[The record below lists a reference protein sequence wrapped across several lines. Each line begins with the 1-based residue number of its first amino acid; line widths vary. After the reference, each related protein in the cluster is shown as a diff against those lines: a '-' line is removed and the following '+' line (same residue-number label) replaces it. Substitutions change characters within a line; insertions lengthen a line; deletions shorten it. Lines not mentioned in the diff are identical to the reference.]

1 MTNKARGVRLEA
13 RGSDGNVAAARRA
26 PFLTHASGLT
36 PHAFPRGLTLV
47 ELLVTMV
54 IIAIIAA
61 AILGT
66 AGAALDAARRSR
78 TQSIILKIHTL
89 VMERWADYE
98 TRRVDLNPFWT
109 GELTKY
115 VRGAAN
121 PAERAQRLRVHGQMM
136 ADLRLLA
143 LRELMK
149 YEMPDRWFDVGDGPQ
164 FEFSANRFLARPPA
178 LARNYYRQLRRVAD
192 VADEE
197 TVLRNQ
203 GAECLYMTV
212 MAATGDGEARE
223 QFTDQD
229 IGDTD
234 EDGAPEIL
242 DGWGRPISWV
252 RWPAG
257 FAGISEVMSGDP
269 VADHDPFDLYRRQ
282 QSTARPSSNQIPNT
296 MSDLRPYIARLREIR
311 DPQYP
316 SGYRLLPLVYSS
328 GPDGISD
335 INTSPG
341 IGVFSNDVQLD
352 PYALD
357 PNPTGDDEE
366 YQFGQPMDDPDD
378 PDGDDNWLDNIHN
391 HLIEY

>member
-1 MTNKARGVRLEA
+1 
-13 RGSDGNVAAARRA
+13 
-26 PFLTHASGLT
+26 
-36 PHAFPRGLTLV
+36 
-47 ELLVTMV
+47 MV

-66 AGAALDAARRSR
+66 ASAALDAARRSR

-109 GELTKY
+109 SALTQY
-115 VRGAAN
+115 VRGATN
-121 PAERAQRLRVHGQMM
+121 PRDRAERLRVHGQIM

-192 VADEE
+192 EADEE

-203 GAECLYMTV
+203 GAECLYMTI

-242 DGWGRPISWV
+242 DGWGRPISWL

-257 FAGISEVMSGDP
+257 FAVVSEVMSGDP
-269 VADHDPFDLYRRQ
+269 VADHDPFDLFRRHQ
-282 QSTARPSSNQIPNT
+282 ETARPRENQLPPPIT
-296 MSDLRPYIARLREIR
+296 ALGLGPYVERLRQIR

-316 SGYRLLPLVYSS
+316 SGFRLLPLVYSS

-335 INTSPG
+335 INTTPG
-341 IGVFSNDVQLD
+341 FGVFHPEIELD

-357 PNPTGDDEE
+357 IDGDPVK
-366 YQFGQPMDDPDD
+366 YRFGTPMDDTDD